1 MGTTV
6 DDRME
11 ERVQVILVVTGLG
24 ASPLEDVL
32 PGAEQKIKTTP
43 VQPQMLSSTQIQEPE
58 IRRIP
63 QVAAN
68 MDIPAFMRR
77 QPRYAG

>member
-32 PGAEQKIKTTP
+32 PGAEQKINTPQKLSTTP
-43 VQPQMLSSTQIQEPE
+43 FTEPE

-63 QVAAN
+63 QVAAASN
-68 MDIPAFMRR
+68 LDIPAFMRR
-77 QPRYAG
+77 QPRYARQ